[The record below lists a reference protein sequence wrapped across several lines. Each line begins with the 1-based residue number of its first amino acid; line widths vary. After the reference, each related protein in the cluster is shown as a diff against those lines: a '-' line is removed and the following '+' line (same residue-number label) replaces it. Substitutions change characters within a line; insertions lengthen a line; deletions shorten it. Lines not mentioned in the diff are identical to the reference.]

1 MMKQVSIL
9 SSAVAAALFSQSTMA
24 AVITGQV
31 LDKNQQPISNAEIH
45 VHGKSQSVVTDK
57 QGQFKIDV
65 DNKGQLHISKNNF
78 IDKRI
83 AINGEDQNVV
93 VTLTPTSVET
103 VVVYAS
109 ALHKN
114 SLEMISPVNVLAGDE
129 LKDKAKPTLG
139 ETLKGLPGVNASY
152 FGPVSSSPIIRGLDG
167 PRVKI
172 TQNGLDSSDASRI
185 NSLTTQHQMTA

>member
-1 MMKQVSIL
+1 MMKQLSIL

-45 VHGKSQSVVTDK
+45 VHGKSQSVVTDT

-65 DNKGQLHISKNNF
+65 DNKGQLHISKDNY
-78 IDKRI
+78 IDKRV
-83 AINGEDQNVV
+83 AINGENQNLV

-114 SLEMISPVNVLAGDE
+114 SLEMISQLVCLIGQENYTYNFNPFKIRTFFLENIL
-129 LKDKAKPTLG
+129 LK
-139 ETLKGLPGVNASY
+139 
-152 FGPVSSSPIIRGLDG
+152 F
-167 PRVKI
+167 
-172 TQNGLDSSDASRI
+172 I
-185 NSLTTQHQMTA
+185 NMFIAENFICTH